1 MIPASSHPERAAIGL
16 SKIWGEGDGG
26 ARVSPFAVLKQVV
39 RRALHNLRRSPLTV
53 ILSVITISVALFLL
67 SSFSLVLHNC
77 SVAVAKEGGELV
89 VMVFLKDAASKADVE
104 RVSGRLSELMPAGR
118 VSYTDKAGAL
128 QRFRGLLG
136 DDAQMLEGLDDDN
149 PLPASLEVQAVS
161 PEQAERLYEESVS
174 RFREDP
180 AVDSVRYSRGGAQQL
195 KRIIAVVRGVGI
207 AGIAFLLLVT
217 GFIIA
222 NTIKLALYGHSTE
235 IEIMQLVG
243 AGRSAI
249 YAPYV
254 IEGFIQGVLGALLA
268 ILSSFLAF
276 VVVRNMMARTDILQ
290 FIFPTF
296 EFIELSHIGWIILAG
311 AVVGMMGSFMAVRRF
326 LSET

>member
-1 MIPASSHPERAAIGL
+1 VIPANSQLERQSIGL
-16 SKIWGEGDGG
+16 TTIWGEGEVGH
-26 ARVSPFAVLKQVV
+26 RVSVAAFMRHIV
-39 RRALHNLRRSPLTV
+39 RRALHNLRRSPITVALT
-53 ILSVITISVALFLL
+53 VITISVALFLL
-67 SSFSLVLHNC
+67 SSFSLILHN
-77 SVAVAKEGGELV
+77 SARAVSRESGELV
-89 VMVFLKDAASKADVE
+89 VMVFLKDSATKSDRE
-104 RVSGRLSELMPAGR
+104 RLSQRLIELMPGGQ
-118 VSYTDKAGAL
+118 VSYTDKAQAL
-128 QRFRGLLG
+128 QNFKKLLG
-136 DDAQMLEGLDDDN
+136 DDASMLEGLDAEN
-149 PLPASLEVQAVS
+149 PLPASLEIRAVT
-161 PEQAERLYEESVS
+161 PEQAERLYDEASA
-174 RFREDP
+174 RFKGDP
-180 AVDSVRYSRGGAQQL
+180 VVDGIRYSRGGVQQL
-195 KRIIAVVRGVGI
+195 KRILAMIKGGGIVGI
-207 AGIAFLLLVT
+207 VFLLVIT

-222 NTIKLALYGHSTE
+222 NTIKLALYGHRME

-296 EFIELSHIGWIILAG
+296 EFIEISHIGWIIVAG

>member
-16 SKIWGEGDGG
+16 SKIWGEGGGG

-39 RRALHNLRRSPLTV
+39 RRALHNLMRSPLTV
-53 ILSVITISVALFLL
+53 ILSVFTISVALFLL
-67 SSFSLVLHNC
+67 SSFSLVLRNC

-174 RFREDP
+174 RFRADP

-195 KRIIAVVRGVGI
+195 KRIIAVVRGAGI
-207 AGIAFLLLVT
+207 AGIGFLLLVT

-222 NTIKLALYGHSTE
+222 NTIKLALYGHRTE

-243 AGRSAI
+243 ATRAAI
-249 YAPYV
+249 CAPYV
-254 IEGFIQGVLGALLA
+254 LEGLIQGVLGALAA
-268 ILSSFLAF
+268 IGGTAVVFAGLQSAINRSDSLRNLLPAPEFLGLS
-276 VVVRNMMARTDILQ
+276 
-290 FIFPTF
+290 
-296 EFIELSHIGWIILAG
+296 ELSLIIAAG
-311 AVVGMMGSFMAVRRF
+311 AAVGMIGSYFAVRRF
-326 LSET
+326 LSEA